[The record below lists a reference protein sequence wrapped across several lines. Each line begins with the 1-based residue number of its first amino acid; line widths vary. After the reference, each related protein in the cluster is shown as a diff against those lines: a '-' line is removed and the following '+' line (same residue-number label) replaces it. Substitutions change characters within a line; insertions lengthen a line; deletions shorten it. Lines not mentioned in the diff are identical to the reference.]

1 MFEAR
6 PAGQRLAVLTSAL
19 ILAACASRGP
29 APSSRPATPV
39 PGGAKV
45 TQWPSKDGPEAVVPA
60 DLDKMPDALPRLESI
75 RKGGPNKPYAVAGQR
90 YEPLTDD
97 DPLIQRG
104 LASWYGRKFHGRPT
118 ASGELYNM
126 YAMTAAHPTMPIPSY
141 ARVRNPKNGR
151 EVIVRINDRG
161 PFHST
166 RIIDLS
172 YTAALKLDL
181 LRGVAE
187 VEVERITYE
196 DIRTGA
202 WLRGKELP
210 AQPGDR
216 AVPDAPVF
224 AAATPNGA
232 PEVTTGAQ
240 MRDADPAPGMNRP
253 VASGKGR
260 ASGPSAAATAARG
273 AATGVPVGTGTG
285 SGTGAVTVAT
295 SAAGTTAGTAVGASA
310 GMVPIPV
317 VALPP
322 GTDLDSQRDLPNT
335 NGRSGSATVGAPAA
349 VSPVG
354 VSPAGAG
361 AASGA
366 SGPDR
371 ATASADTSPDAPV
384 PAMKLAA
391 APGFWLQ
398 LGAFSRLEG
407 AETLREQFNRHLDWM
422 APMLTIFK
430 DKQLHRLQAGPFSSR
445 KTPAPPPTRCAP
457 PWR

>member
-29 APSSRPATPV
+29 APASRPGTPA
-39 PGGAKV
+39 PGSAKV

-118 ASGELYNM
+118 ASGEVYNM

-202 WLRGKELP
+202 WLRGKDAP

-216 AVPDAPVF
+216 AVPDTPVF
-224 AAATPNGA
+224 AAATPTGA
-232 PEVTTGAQ
+232 PEVTSGAQ

-260 ASGPSAAATAARG
+260 ASG
-273 AATGVPVGTGTG
+273 G
-285 SGTGAVTVAT
+285 S
-295 SAAGTTAGTAVGASA
+295 AGTTSGSAAGASA

-322 GTDLDSQRDLPNT
+322 GTDLDSQRDRANAS
-335 NGRSGSATVGAPAA
+335 GRAGMANAGTPPEA
-349 VSPVG
+349 
-354 VSPAGAG
+354 SPAGPR
-361 AASGA
+361 AASGSTSA
-366 SGPDR
+366 PSGTAD
-371 ATASADTSPDAPV
+371 ASASPAPDAPV
-384 PAMKLAA
+384 PALKLAA

-407 AETLREQFNRHLDWM
+407 AETLREQFNRNLDWM

-445 KTPAPPPTRCAP
+445 EDARAAADKVRTAMALTPVLVER
-457 PWR
+457 R